1 MILHPAVIALFV
13 GSLLTSGMLVATAF
27 FAVKILCYWDLAS
40 GSERQLSF
48 ERRTYLLA
56 TIMACCCVFQ
66 LLSLFL
72 FIHVADSLSTLFP
85 GAMCAAGTLNLNRFG
100 YPTLI
105 LKTATF
111 LLAGVWLILNHAD
124 NRGYDYP
131 LIRIKYSL
139 LLMIAPLLLI
149 ETGLQG
155 GYFLSLQPRVIT
167 SCCGSLFGGEAGG
180 MVPTL
185 TTLGDAPVLAALG
198 GVITLTLIC
207 GGIYLWQ
214 GRLGYLFAALS
225 AATFAVGVVGL
236 LSAIPVYIYAL
247 PTHHCPFCMLHREY
261 GHVGYLLY
269 ATLLGG
275 GVAGVGMGGLQP
287 FRRVASLASSLPTL
301 QRRLVLF
308 AMVCYGLFG
317 GIAAWQVMG
326 SELRL
331 G

>member
-27 FAVKILCYWDLAS
+27 FAVKILRHWDLAS

-56 TIMACCCVFQ
+56 TIMTCCCVFQ

-72 FIHVADSLSTLFP
+72 FIHVADSLSALFP

-100 YPTLI
+100 YPTLV
-105 LKTATF
+105 LKITTF
-111 LLAGVWLILNHAD
+111 LLAGFWLILNHAD
-124 NRGYDYP
+124 NQGYDYP

-139 LLMIAPLLLI
+139 LLVITPLLLA

-167 SCCGSLFGGEAGG
+167 SCCGSLFGGESSG

-185 TTLGDAPVLAALG
+185 TTLGDVPALATLG
-198 GVITLTLIC
+198 GVLTLTLIC
-207 GGIYLWQ
+207 GGIYLWL
-214 GRLGYLFAALS
+214 GRMGYLFAALS
-225 AATFAVGVVGL
+225 ATTFAVGVVGL

-247 PTHHCPFCMLHREY
+247 PTHHCPFCMLHGEY

-287 FRRVASLASSLPTL
+287 FRRVASLASSLPML
-301 QRRLVLF
+301 QRRLVLS
-308 AMVCYGLFG
+308 AMLCYGLFG
-317 GIAAWQVMG
+317 GITAWQVMV